1 MKLGQKEH
9 SGPGNWH
16 KYFNIVTLGP
26 SASKLFSKPKCL
38 GHCWPFVPII
48 PWEIFENETEHYII
62 MLSLSQNP
70 AICNFIQSSLIHQQ
84 LYIDHK
90 HSWKCHKES
99 FDVSVTIEMNK
110 NKRRVCWQHGQSW
123 AYLLMWPPLPTFH
136 KCLNP
141 ANKAKFNQ
149 KNKRARIKQILI
161 GSHPLMKMHRYAYDG
176 SIDVRCT
183 SLLAAD

>member
-26 SASKLFSKPKCL
+26 SASKVFSFSKPKCL
-38 GHCWPFVPII
+38 GHCWPFVSII
-48 PWEIFENETEHYII
+48 PWEIFENETEHYI
-62 MLSLSQNP
+62 MLSMSQNP

-123 AYLLMWPPLPTFH
+123 AYLLTWPPLPTFH

-149 KNKRARIKQILI
+149 KSATKGPESSKYWLSAT
-161 GSHPLMKMHRYAYDG
+161 PWW
-176 SIDVRCT
+176 RCT
-183 SLLAAD
+183 GTPMRAV